1 MPMTTTTAR
10 TQTAFRL
17 SNALLERLRREA
29 EREHRSLNNLV
40 ELLLMEALEDRPNP
54 ETLAAIEEARS
65 GKYAGMV
72 DTDSVEAF
80 IKSIEG

>member
-65 GKYAGMV
+65 GK
-72 DTDSVEAF
+72 DKQTFD
-80 IKSIEG
+80 SIESLMAELMR

>member
-65 GKYAGMV
+65 EK
-72 DTDSVEAF
+72 DKQTFD
-80 IKSIEG
+80 SIESLMAELMR

>member
-40 ELLLMEALEDRPNP
+40 ELLLMEALEDRPTP

-65 GKYAGMV
+65 GKYAGTV
-72 DTDSVEAF
+72 NTDSVEAF

>member
-40 ELLLMEALEDRPNP
+40 ELLLMEALKDRPNP

-65 GKYAGMV
+65 GK
-72 DTDSVEAF
+72 DKQTFDSVESLMA
-80 IKSIEG
+80 ELMR